1 MSQKTENISHG
12 VLLIGLG
19 ILAMTHN
26 WWPNLLVVLGVY
38 FSFRNLLNHSYLRMF
53 TTAILYGGVY
63 LCFQYPFF
71 VSWEFILPIVL
82 CTLGVERILG
92 EFFSIRKKRPS
103 QSTTKTSP

>member
-1 MSQKTENISHG
+1 MSQRTENISHG

-38 FSFRNLLNHSYLRMF
+38 FSFRNLLNRFYLRML
-53 TTAILYGGVY
+53 TTAIIYGGVY
-63 LCFQYPFF
+63 FCVQYPFF
-71 VSWEFILPIVL
+71 ISWEFILPIVL

-92 EFFSIRKKRPS
+92 EFVSIRKKRPF
-103 QSTTKTSP
+103 QSTTKG